1 MILGEASMAKRKR
14 APRQRRVVPE
24 WKITLLRPV
33 LRWSSG
39 RGAFVLRVV
48 GNSVGPVYVR
58 EGDGAKGSSPSGWTM
73 APIPLDDYADGTT
86 SATAAEPGE
95 SDHP

>member
-1 MILGEASMAKRKR
+1 M
-14 APRQRRVVPE
+14 
-24 WKITLLRPV
+24 
-33 LRWSSG
+33 
-39 RGAFVLRVV
+39 LRVV